1 MQRSNY
7 NRKVNK
13 MGQLNPDSVMKFDF
27 LDYTGR
33 KSTVTLHTNDNA
45 GALTMT
51 DNITDIAGLR
61 TAFALISGGTITRQE
76 WSPYVTAYNT
86 PSIANP
92 SIQRERVWHVVY
104 RDNVSKAEQEL
115 AIPCARVSD
124 VTNASIVDANGFA
137 ILTSDQWV
145 AFKSAFEA
153 VARSKDKENVTL
165 LYAYISGVN
174 T

>member
-1 MQRSNY
+1 MAQ
-7 NRKVNK
+7 
-13 MGQLNPDSVMKFDF
+13 MNPDSIIKWDF

-45 GALTMT
+45 GSVNMT

-61 TAFALISGGTITRQE
+61 TAFSLISGGTISRQE
-76 WSPYVTAYNT
+76 WSPYVTTYNQE
-86 PSIANP
+86 SIANP
-92 SIQRERVWHVVY
+92 AIQRERVWHVVY
-104 RDNVSKAEQEL
+104 KDNVTLAEQEL
-115 AIPCARVSD
+115 TIPCARVSD
-124 VTNASIVDANGFA
+124 VTNEAIVDTNGFA
-137 ILTSDQWV
+137 ILTMPQWV

-153 VARSKDKENVTL
+153 VARSKDKENVTM